1 MIKYV
6 IYSVLIHAA
15 ILLPAVWFYMTPKKS
30 PQTPQTIYF
39 DLLLE
44 KPDKVTD
51 TISENVDMVTD
62 TITPP
67 VPQNVDMVTVD
78 MVTDTISENV
88 DMVTDTMLE
97 NVDMV
102 TDTMSENV
110 DMVTDT
116 ISPTV
121 SKFDSLTVLNVDMVT
136 DTISPPVLC
145 SPLYVPYPRR
155 ARRRG
160 IEGKVE
166 ISVEIS
172 EKGEVMSAK
181 VISSSG
187 HKDLDEAGLKAATS
201 VKFSPASKDGI
212 PVKGEL
218 ILPITFKLK

>member
-1 MIKYV
+1 
-6 IYSVLIHAA
+6 
-15 ILLPAVWFYMTPKKS
+15 MTPKKS

-67 VPQNVDMVTVD
+67 VPQNVDMVT
-78 MVTDTISENV
+78 DTISPPGNEEELASLTV
-88 DMVTDTMLE
+88 HEFDSLTVL

-102 TDTMSENV
+102 TDTMSPPENEEEL
-110 DMVTDT
+110 T
-116 ISPTV
+116 SLTV

-166 ISVEIS
+166 ISLEIS

-212 PVKGEL
+212 PVKGEF
-218 ILPITFKLK
+218 ILTITFKLK